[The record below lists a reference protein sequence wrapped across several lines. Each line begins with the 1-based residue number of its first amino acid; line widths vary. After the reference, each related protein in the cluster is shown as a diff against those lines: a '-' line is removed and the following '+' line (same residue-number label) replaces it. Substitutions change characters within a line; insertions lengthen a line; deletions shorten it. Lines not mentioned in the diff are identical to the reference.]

1 MSKKKNKYT
10 SCICVCVAIKG
21 KEKRYLS
28 NKDIENGLDIQL
40 DLMGYEIKIINT
52 SPAALDFGN

>member
-10 SCICVCVAIKG
+10 SCVAIKG

-28 NKDIENGLDIQL
+28 NKDIEKGLDIQL
-40 DLMGYEIKIINT
+40 DLMGYEIISI
-52 SPAALDFGN
+52 